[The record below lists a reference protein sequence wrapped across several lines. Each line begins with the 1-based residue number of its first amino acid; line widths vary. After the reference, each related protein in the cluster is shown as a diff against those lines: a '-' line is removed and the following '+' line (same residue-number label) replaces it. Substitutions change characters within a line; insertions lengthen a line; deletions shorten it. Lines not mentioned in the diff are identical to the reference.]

1 MHEDVETHNRLKVD
15 CMSPG
20 RALVTGGA
28 GFIGSHLVDRL
39 LDLDWEVSVV
49 DDLSSGRR
57 EWVQPHLG
65 QKGFRFLEGDINDDR
80 VLAQGLEGVEHVF
93 HMAADPVIR
102 GGFDDPQR
110 RYSSMRNNILGTHAL
125 LEGMVRSGASQ
136 ISFSS
141 SSVVYGEA
149 SVVPTPESYGPARPV
164 SIYGA
169 SKLAGEG
176 LVTAYSH
183 GMGLAYWIFRF
194 ANIVGARAQQG
205 VVCDFIAKLRKDPRV
220 LEILG
225 DGRQEK
231 CYMHVQDCVDA
242 MLFCVKRSE
251 NQILNLGTETPL
263 SVERVAKIVVD
274 EMGLEG
280 VRFAYSGGDRGWRGD
295 LPRTYLDTRKL
306 RALGFRAKR
315 DSEEAVRS
323 AVVELLNES
332 G

>member
-1 MHEDVETHNRLKVD
+1 MA
-15 CMSPG
+15 SSS
-20 RALVTGGA
+20 ALVTGGA

-39 LDLDWEVSVV
+39 LDLGWEVSVV
-49 DDLSSGRR
+49 DNLSSGRR
-57 EWVQPHLG
+57 EWLQPHIG
-65 QKGFRFLEGDINDDR
+65 EKGFQFLEGDINDSR
-80 VLAQGLEGVEHVF
+80 VVSRGLEGVESVF

-102 GGFDDPQR
+102 GGFDDEQT
-110 RYSSMRNNILGTHAL
+110 RYSPLRNNILGTHAL
-125 LEGMVRSGASQ
+125 LEEMVRSGTAR

-149 SVVPTPESYGPARPV
+149 HVVPTPESYGPSAPI

-183 GMGLAYWIFRF
+183 GMGFAYWIFRF

-205 VVCDFIAKLRKDPRV
+205 VVCDFIAKLRRNPKV

-231 CYMHVQDCVDA
+231 CYMHVRDCVDA
-242 MLFCVKRSE
+242 MLLCVERSE
-251 NQILNLGTETPL
+251 NQIVNLGTETPL
-263 SVERVAKIVVD
+263 SVKRVAEIVID
-274 EMGLEG
+274 EMGLHG
-280 VRFAYSGGDRGWRGD
+280 AKLTYTGGDRGWRGD

-306 RALGFRAKR
+306 RTLGFRAKR
-315 DSEEAVRS
+315 DSEEAVRN
-323 AVVELLNES
+323 AVVELL
-332 G
+332 GGQG